1 MSDSD
6 RAQRQHAQ
14 LLLIN
19 DIAERIGAAVGLE
32 GVLDRVVELVQERFG
47 VHHVGYLTVHGKQE
61 ELAMRAKAGDFAHLF
76 PLNYRLRLDQG
87 IAGWVGTH
95 GETVLANDVTVE
107 ARYVALP
114 PGVKGTRSQVCVPV
128 RVGEE
133 LVGVLDVQSAESD
146 AFDEHD
152 VLVLETLAS
161 QVGVATENARLYASI
176 QQASAER
183 RRADEALWESEK
195 RFRAIAETADD
206 AMVVFDRRENI
217 FFWNSAAKSIFGYEA
232 GETQGKVLDSIV
244 SPRFREV
251 LREEMGQVVAKKKAD
266 LVGMT
271 KEMGGIRKDGREFPV
286 ELSLATW
293 RTKEEVFFTV
303 IARDITER
311 KQAEKEL
318 KQHRDHLEEMVEERT
333 TKLKT
338 AVEWLQREVLECDR
352 VEQELRN
359 SLQEKE
365 VLLKEIHHRVK
376 NNLQVISS
384 LLNLQAGTIEDPD
397 AVETLKESQSRIR
410 SMAFVHESLYQ
421 SDNLSEVDLGRYI
434 HVLTTHLFRTY
445 KINTSLISLDIDA
458 EDAGLSV
465 DATIPC
471 GLIINELISN
481 SLKYAFPGGREGRIY
496 VDLHSENGQLTLI
509 AGDDGVGFAED
520 VDFRNT
526 ESLGLQLVNTLV
538 DQIDGTIELNGKEG
552 TEFRI
557 TFPRQA

>member
-47 VHHVGYLTVHGKQE
+47 VHHVAYLTVHHKQG
-61 ELAMRAKAGDFAHLF
+61 ELAMCAKAGDFAHLF

-95 GETVLANDVTVE
+95 GKTVLTNDVTEE

-114 PGVKGTRSQVCVPV
+114 PGVEGTRSQVCLPI

-133 LVGVLDVQSAESD
+133 LVGVLDVQSAEPD

>member
-6 RAQRQHAQ
+6 RTQRQHAQ

-19 DIAERIGAAVGLE
+19 DIAEKIGAAVGLE

-95 GETVLANDVTVE
+95 GKTVLTNDVTEE

-114 PGVKGTRSQVCVPV
+114 PGVEGTRSQVCLPI

-133 LVGVLDVQSAESD
+133 LVGVLDVQSAEPD